1 MNACFAHLNRIIAEY
16 SKSTKP
22 DRALLWLDENFSSSD
37 IQFPSSI
44 KDKLLIVTNRV
55 DHVTL
60 LENNGLKVR
69 FADFKL
75 SSTERKFAAIFYRV
89 SKERFVSHR
98 VINKS
103 VDALKKKGQL
113 ILVGRKEDGI
123 KTYFDK
129 CVKTLGLHG
138 EINKQRDTY
147 ICTLRLD
154 DKRSEKQLDDSD
166 YSSLRECYSVKF
178 KGEHYR
184 IFAKPGVYGWKKPD
198 AGTAFLIETIAPL
211 IDSPSKSQRALDLGC
226 GSGHLSLALS
236 TFGFKKITATD
247 NNAAAI
253 NAATRTMEENKVKA
267 SIVCSDA
274 GNTLTDKFNLIL
286 CNPPFHKGFETDKA
300 LTEKFVNACRK
311 LLSTHGK
318 AYFVTNAFIGIEKE
332 IFNAGL
338 SGKQIANNKQFKV
351 IKITPR

>member
-1 MNACFAHLNRIIAEY
+1 MDSCSTHLNRTIADYAQSEKVGR
-16 SKSTKP
+16 S
-22 DRALLWLDENFSSSD
+22 LIWLDENFSSGD
-37 IQFPSSI
+37 IQFAPEI
-44 KDKLLIVTNRV
+44 KEKALIVTNRV
-55 DHVTL
+55 DHVAE
-60 LENNGLKVR
+60 LENEGLKVR

-103 VDALKKKGQL
+103 VSVLKKKGQL

-129 CVKTLGLHG
+129 CVKILGLQG
-138 EINKQRDTY
+138 EINKQRDSY
-147 ICTLRLD
+147 ICTLRLSE
-154 DKRSEKQLDDSD
+154 KRSEEQLDDGD
-166 YSSLRECYSVKF
+166 YSSLRECYSVKI
-178 KGEHYR
+178 KGEPYR

-198 AGTAFLIETIAPL
+198 AGTNFLIETIAPL
-211 IDSPSKSQRALDLGC
+211 IDSPAKGQRALDLGC

-236 TFGFKKITATD
+236 AFGFKKITATD

-267 SIVCSDA
+267 SIITSDA

-332 IFNAGL
+332 IFNVGL